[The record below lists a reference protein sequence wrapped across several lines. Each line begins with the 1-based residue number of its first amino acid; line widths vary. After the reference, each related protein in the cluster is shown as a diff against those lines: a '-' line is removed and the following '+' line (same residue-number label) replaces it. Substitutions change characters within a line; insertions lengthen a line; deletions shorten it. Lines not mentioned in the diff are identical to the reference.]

1 MARTAE
7 VQDRYVRVSRGWGR
21 NICQV
26 LAAHLAAWLV
36 ASQSLG
42 PAQIVS
48 ADSHPATE
56 QIAERVERG
65 GLHAVLATEAVRGV
79 TGGIMGPETGRQRP
93 RSYGDPIYITESA
106 GTILSS
112 SCNKIYDP

>member
-65 GLHAVLATEAVRGV
+65 GLHGDLATEAERSNRGNNGTRDWQTEAAELWGSNLYYRV
-79 TGGIMGPETGRQRP
+79 C
-93 RSYGDPIYITESA
+93 GDHSQ
-106 GTILSS
+106 LLM
-112 SCNKIYDP
+112 